1 MKTKV
6 VKIYEQGP
14 KEVLKIEEID
24 IEEVSQNEV
33 LIKHQFAGLNFIDIN
48 QRKGA
53 YPLKKL
59 PSIMGMEAAGT
70 IIQIGSNVTRFNIG
84 DKVTHCMNLGSFS
97 SIMALPESK
106 VIKLKPDIDLKIAA
120 AATLQGLTAQ
130 YLLHES
136 YVLKKNSTILMHAA
150 AGGVGQILCQWANQ
164 IGAKVIGTVST
175 KEKEKVAKD
184 NGCHFT
190 INYKE
195 ENFKDKVMEITEN
208 KGVDVIYDSVGKDT
222 FSIGLKCLALKGRI
236 VSFGVS
242 SGSIDPI
249 DINSIRSYSGSIA
262 TGGLNAFIKK
272 TEEMQKNADILFDM
286 ISNKKIKVNIEN
298 IIPIEDIISAQY
310 KMENRLTTGSVILS
324 F

>member
-24 IEEVSQNEV
+24 IEEVSQNQV

-106 VIKLKPDIDLKIAA
+106 VIKLKPHIDLKIAA

-222 FSIGLKCLALKGRI
+222 FSIGLKCLALKGRL

>member
-48 QRKGA
+48 QRKGT

-222 FSIGLKCLALKGRI
+222 FSIGLKCLALKGRL